1 MDRQATRH
9 LHTLLSAL
17 DPSLAKP
24 ALQPIARLVAR
35 SGSGD
40 ALITA
45 IVGASGVGK
54 SEIINALAGARVVT
68 AGPLRPTTTEIAVW
82 GDLDTAYLPGARIS
96 DPNPVQDVVLIDT
109 PAAEHYPEAVANVLD
124 VVDAVMFV
132 TSHERYADAIT
143 ATLMDAIR
151 ERGVP
156 MFVVLSVGLR
166 DPSNGDEL
174 VEDAESKLGEPVV
187 VVTGDAGPLKLLLEE
202 MVRDRG
208 DLIDRRDRAAAAL
221 AAKRTGE
228 VAGVLEERVI
238 ASRIVVEKADRAF
251 ARARVDRRQ
260 LAATADEEWDVAAPA
275 MASLAADAIGR
286 AIRELAADVGTNDV
300 FSIAIS
306 DLARSLPSVDQGP
319 IDEWHRTTTDIALAS
334 IKRRRLHPLRSRAV
348 REEFWRLS
356 VDFDRRPSKRVRKA
370 LRDRLPD
377 TRFNQGVALTIAL
390 GDAGSARIGAFR
402 TGLDPSSRV
411 SPEDLR
417 TAAVAVAASGSIPG
431 EAADDVA

>member
-17 DPSLAKP
+17 DPSVAEP
-24 ALQPIARLVAR
+24 ALQPLERLVTR
-35 SGSGD
+35 SGLGD

-45 IVGASGVGK
+45 VVGASGVGK

-96 DPNPVQDVVLIDT
+96 DPDPIQGVILIDT
-109 PAAEHYPEAVANVLD
+109 PAAEHYPETVANVLD

-151 ERGVP
+151 ERGIP

-166 DPSNGDEL
+166 DPSNVDEL
-174 VEDAESKLGEPVV
+174 VEDAESKLGAPVV
-187 VVTGDAGPLKLLLEE
+187 ATGDAGPLKLLLEE

-208 DLIDRRDRAAAAL
+208 DLIDRRGRAAAAL
-221 AAKRTGE
+221 TAKRTGE

-300 FSIAIS
+300 FSIAFS